1 MKNMKKILS
10 ICVSVLM
17 CFTLCLPVHSAYLH
31 EVMEEKTLLSGVTYR
46 HIQRL
51 ENSGWQ
57 DIFVVE
63 ADLKAPGVKLEV
75 LKSQN
80 GESFLETTSRLAE
93 NADAL
98 AALNADFFATKRGE
112 SGKGSAVGVEVI
124 DGELKSSASVEEH
137 MNTLYQVFGDETLH
151 INAFTF
157 DITLTAPNGLTDKI
171 KLINKYDDLTGI
183 VMYTDDWGEF
193 SVGSVGGIIEV
204 SVDKDGKVLEKKAE
218 AEPLKIPDGGFV
230 LSAHM
235 DYNTFLLDHV
245 NVGDTVSV
253 DVRSTPNVDLIETAI
268 GGGAV
273 LVHEGKVP
281 ESFSHNISGRQPRS
295 AVGLDK
301 TGTVITLV
309 AVDGRR
315 EDAKGMTQTELGNL
329 LIDLGSYTALN
340 FDGGGSTTMVV
351 DKNGEKEVVNTP
363 SDGGERKVT
372 NAVGIVSTAEES
384 ASLGEITIKSE
395 NNVFLN
401 TSIPLFVSGRDTY
414 LRETEVDFSK
424 VTFKATN
431 GTVSNG
437 FFVPQKEGT
446 AVITATYQGFS
457 AEKEIQVLSSPRE
470 MNFEKET
477 INLSSGEVCYPVL
490 TGKDKDG
497 KKAYIRMQDADVSIS
512 GDAVSFEDGGVTAK
526 KKGAAIVTAMF
537 GDVTANMSILVDG
550 ADAVGV
556 PENITIPDEKNVS
569 AELKTEESYRF
580 AVFGNTRKEEVLFDR
595 FLMNSVLYKMKEK
608 SKFQVFLGA
617 DIHEDIISRV
627 TSDYVFSK
635 NYNCFGDDISSFI
648 TLPNVSGT
656 IYNGDASV
664 WTRFQADVERA
675 GKNVFVFLDRNY
687 ISNKSAE
694 LMSFYRTVENAAKA
708 GKNVFVFGGG
718 FVNKN
723 TVDNGVRYINT
734 AGIFPSIKV
743 GGTSPSYIKYVLV
756 TVNGGD
762 VTYEY
767 KSVFGE

>member
-1 MKNMKKILS
+1 MKNMNKILS

-17 CFTLCLPVHSAYLH
+17 CFTLCIPVHSAYLH

-63 ADLKAPGVKLEV
+63 ADLKAPGVVLEV

-80 GESFLETTSRLAE
+80 GESFLETTSHLAE
-93 NADAL
+93 KSGAL
-98 AALNADFFATKRGE
+98 AALNGDFFATKRGE

-124 DGELKSSASVEEH
+124 DGELKTSASVTEN

-157 DITLTAPNGLTDKI
+157 DITLNANGMSDKI

-183 VMYTDDWGEF
+183 VMYTDDWGKT

-204 SVDKDGKVLEKKAE
+204 SVDKNGKVLEKVTE
-218 AEPLKIPDGGFV
+218 TEPILIPDGGYV

-245 NVGDTVSV
+245 QVGDTISV
-253 DVRSTPNVDLIETAI
+253 EVRSAPNVDLIETAI

-273 LVHEGKVP
+273 LVHEGKVLDF
-281 ESFSHNISGRQPRS
+281 FSHNISGRQPRS
-295 AVGLDK
+295 AIGLDK

-329 LIDLGSYTALN
+329 MIDLGCYTALN

-351 DKNGEKEVVNTP
+351 DKNGEKNVVNTP
-363 SDGGERKVT
+363 SDGVERKVT
-372 NAVGIVSTAEES
+372 NAVGVVSKAEKNAPLS
-384 ASLGEITIKSE
+384 KITIESE

-401 TSIPLFVSGRDTY
+401 SSLSLSVLGFDTY
-414 LRETEVDFSK
+414 LREKQVDLSS

-431 GTVSNG
+431 GSVSHG
-437 FFVPQKEGT
+437 RFTPKTAGT
-446 AVITATYQGFS
+446 AVVTATYQGFS
-457 AEKEIQVLSSPRE
+457 AQKEITVLSNPRE
-470 MNFEKET
+470 INFTEKT
-477 INLSSGEVCYPVL
+477 VRLSSGETYVPVL
-490 TGKDKDG
+490 IGKDKNG
-497 KKAYIRMQDADVSIS
+497 KKAAISIQEVAVFVSSDA
-512 GDAVSFEDGGVTAK
+512 ALFDGARLVAK
-526 KKGAAIVTAMF
+526 TKGAAIVTATF
-537 GDVTANMSILVDG
+537 GSVTANMCALVDG
-550 ADAVGV
+550 AEEVGV
-556 PENITIPDEKNVS
+556 PENITIPDEKNVP
-569 AELKTEESYRF
+569 AELETDASYRF
-580 AVFGNTRKEEVLFDR
+580 AVFGNTRKEVVLFDKL
-595 FLMNSVLYKMKEK
+595 LMNSVLYKMKEE

-617 DIHEDIISRV
+617 DIHENIISRV
-627 TSDYVFSK
+627 STDYVFAK
-635 NYNCFGDDISSFI
+635 NYNCFGDDVSSFI
-648 TLPNVSGT
+648 TLPNVKGT

-664 WTRFQADVERA
+664 WTRFQEDVNRA
-675 GKNVFVFLDRNY
+675 GKNVFIFLDRNY
-687 ISNKSAE
+687 ISTKPIE
-694 LMSFYRTVENAAKA
+694 LSVFYKTVENAAAA

-718 FVNKN
+718 FVNQN

-756 TVNGGD
+756 TVNDKD
-762 VTYEY
+762 VTFEY
-767 KSVFGE
+767 KAVFGE